1 LLIGSEPF
9 CQAVRDMRSDRGKA
23 GLGTLILLVVLV
35 GGVYLGFKLIPPY
48 WEYYSLKEAARQG
61 LVSTSAPPYR
71 DGDVREAVIEK
82 AKRLGVPL
90 GEGDLIFTRDTRSV
104 SIEFSWVREV
114 PLPGRIQRFSFAV
127 KDSEPI
133 H

>member
-1 LLIGSEPF
+1 
-9 CQAVRDMRSDRGKA
+9 MRSGRGKI
-23 GLGTLILLVVLV
+23 GLGTLLLLALLVA
-35 GGVYLGFKLIPPY
+35 GIYFGFKLVPPY

-61 LVSTSAPPYR
+61 LVAASAPPYH
-71 DGDVREAVIEK
+71 DADAKDSVIEK

-90 GEGDLIFTRDTRSV
+90 GEGDVVFARDTTSV
-104 SIEFSWVREV
+104 NIEFSWEREV
-114 PLPGRIQRFSFAV
+114 SLPGHIQRFSFAV

>member
-1 LLIGSEPF
+1 
-9 CQAVRDMRSDRGKA
+9 MRSDKGRI
-23 GLGTLILLVVLV
+23 GLGSLILLALLAAGIFLALKIV
-35 GGVYLGFKLIPPY
+35 PAY

-61 LVSTSAPPYR
+61 LVAASAPPYR
-71 DGDVREAVIEK
+71 DVDAKDSVLEK

-90 GEGDLIFTRDTRSV
+90 REGDLVFTRGTESV
-104 SIEFSWVREV
+104 SIEFSWEREI
-114 PLPGRIQRFSFAV
+114 PLPGLIQRLSFTV